1 MKEPSHQ
8 EEPMVGVWTPYEDGG
23 NDPDLFIPGETR
35 GRFSLRTM
43 LQTLFTRGVVKPS
56 HE

>member
-1 MKEPSHQ
+1 MKESSHQ

-43 LQTLFTRGVVKPS
+43 LQSLFTRGVVKPS